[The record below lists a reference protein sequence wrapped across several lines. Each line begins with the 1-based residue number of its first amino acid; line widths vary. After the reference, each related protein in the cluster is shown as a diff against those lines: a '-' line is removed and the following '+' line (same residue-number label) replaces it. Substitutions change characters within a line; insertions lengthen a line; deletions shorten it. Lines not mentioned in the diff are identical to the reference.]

1 MQPLSIDVYSI
12 KDFGTR
18 LDTDIAVKLAQ
29 HKLFLFGRL
38 SPIVVSEFNI
48 FKCDKCGREFGLK
61 DQLDMHLTNY
71 LHDENDKPTNDYRGT
86 RTSEP
91 SRKLY

>member
-1 MQPLSIDVYSI
+1 
-12 KDFGTR
+12 
-18 LDTDIAVKLAQ
+18 
-29 HKLFLFGRL
+29 
-38 SPIVVSEFNI
+38 VSEFNI

-71 LHDENDKPTNDYRGT
+71 LHDEKDKPTNDYRGT